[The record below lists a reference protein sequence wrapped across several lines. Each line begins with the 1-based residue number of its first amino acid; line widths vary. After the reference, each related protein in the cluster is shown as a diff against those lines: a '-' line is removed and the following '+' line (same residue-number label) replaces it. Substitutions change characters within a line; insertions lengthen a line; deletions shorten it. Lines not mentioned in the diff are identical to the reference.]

1 MYRSFALQA
10 KSPADQTLFEVETP
24 RLSTRM
30 TSRLSSRIK
39 DMLEAQVDVESECE
53 MLFKNSAETRH
64 GQVFKSTFGQELS
77 QHRTVNEV

>member
-1 MYRSFALQA
+1 
-10 KSPADQTLFEVETP
+10 
-24 RLSTRM
+24 
-30 TSRLSSRIK
+30 
-39 DMLEAQVDVESECE
+39 MLEAQVDVESECE